1 MKFYSVL
8 LLVLAS
14 LSSCSSSAK
23 ELPVEAFASAPTI
36 DNLKISPDGTKLS
49 MIQTLDT
56 DKEQLVLV
64 KLFDLES
71 GEQRFLVKADSRDL
85 TIYSVIW
92 ANNKQLLMR
101 ARYASHRYGTPVTET
116 RLMVIDVE
124 TGKNRSIINSQLQ
137 RKLVRAPQFQ
147 SNIIDLMPADP
158 HNFLLA
164 LDGFSYGTGT
174 SVVKVN
180 LNGELYDIVAHGRE
194 HLYDWIADRQHRPRI
209 AMFRDDTRYEVKEKL
224 TDSGEFRTLWQF
236 DAFSEQE
243 VWPIGFD
250 ADPNI
255 LYVSAYHEG
264 RRAIFK
270 TNLAEP
276 QPQLQLVKA
285 DDNYD
290 IRGDISYSWQDNK
303 VIAIGDDY
311 IDSRFQAFQK
321 ALDLALPDADNHI
334 VSMSHDQNRYIVESS
349 SSTHAGSYL
358 LGDRKDKSMTFL
370 LHKYSQLEPEL
381 MVAKQKIQYQARDG
395 LNIEGYLTTPLGYQQ
410 GEAAGTL
417 PTIIFPHGG
426 PISFDDDGFD
436 YWTQFFANRGYAV
449 LQMNFRGSHGYGFDF
464 RQMGLQGWGLQMQ
477 DDVEDGTRWLINKG
491 IADPKRICIVGAS
504 YGGYAALMGVVKT
517 PDLYQCAVS
526 FAGVTDVE
534 ALVKSHRRY
543 TNYEVVKKQIGDDFN
558 LLEQRSPVNHVD
570 KIQVPVLLVH
580 GTKDRSVPVKQSV
593 AMYKALKGKEKDVQ
607 YIELEDGDHY
617 LSTNSHRL
625 QTFQAMD
632 SFLKQHLK
640 ASVQPVAN

>member
-1 MKFYSVL
+1 MKFYQM

-124 TGKNRSIINSQLQ
+124 TGKNRSIINNQLQ

-158 HNFLLA
+158 NNFLLA

-491 IADPKRICIVGAS
+491 IADPKRICIVGAR
-504 YGGYAALMGVVKT
+504 YGGYAALMGV
-517 PDLYQCAVS
+517 
-526 FAGVTDVE
+526 
-534 ALVKSHRRY
+534 VKSHRRY

-593 AMYKALKGKEKDVQ
+593 AMYKALKGEEKDVQ

>member
-250 ADPNI
+250 AAPNI

-381 MVAKQKIQYQARDG
+381 MVVKQKIQYQARDG
-395 LNIEGYLTTPLGYQQ
+395 LNIEGYLTTPLGYQP

-543 TNYEVVKKQIGDDFN
+543 TNYEVVKKQIGDDFD

-593 AMYKALKGKEKDVQ
+593 AMYKALKGEEKDVQ

>member
-1 MKFYSVL
+1 MKFYQM

-14 LSSCSSSAK
+14 LLSCSGSAK
-23 ELPVEAFASAPTI
+23 ELPVKAFASAPTI
-36 DNLKISPDGTKLS
+36 DNLRISPDGTKLS
-49 MIQTLDT
+49 MIQTLDSE
-56 DKEQLVLV
+56 KEQLVLV
-64 KLFDLES
+64 KLFDLQS

-116 RLMVIDVE
+116 RLMIIDIE
-124 TGKNRSIINSQLQ
+124 TGKNRSIINGQLQ
-137 RKLVRAPQFQ
+137 RKLVRPPQFQ
-147 SNIIDLMPADP
+147 SNIVDLMPSDE
-158 HNFLLA
+158 HHFLLA
-164 LDGFSYGTGT
+164 LDGFSYGSGT

-180 LNGELYDIVAHGRE
+180 LNGELYEIVAHGRE

-224 TDSGEFRTLWQF
+224 GDSTEFRTLWQF

-250 ADPNI
+250 AAPNI
-255 LYVSAYHEG
+255 LYVSAYHDG

-270 TNLAEP
+270 TNPAEP
-276 QPQLQLVKA
+276 KPQLELVKA

-290 IRGDISYSWQDNK
+290 VPADISYSWQDNK
-303 VIAIGDDY
+303 VIAVGSDY
-311 IDSRFQAFQK
+311 IDPQYQAFQK
-321 ALDLALPDADNHI
+321 ALDLALPDADNVI

-349 SSTHAGSYL
+349 SGTHAGSYL

-370 LHKYSQLEPEL
+370 LHKYSQLDPEL

-395 LNIEGYLTTPLGYQQ
+395 LSIEGYLTTPLGYQQ
-410 GEAAGTL
+410 NETAAAL

-436 YWTQFFANRGYAV
+436 YWTQFFANRGFAV

-464 RQMGLQGWGLQMQ
+464 KQMGLQGWGLQMQ
-477 DDVEDGTRWLINKG
+477 DDVEDGTRWLINQG

-504 YGGYAALMGVVKT
+504 YGGYAALMGAVKT

-534 ALVKSHRRY
+534 ALVKAQRYY
-543 TNYEVVKKQIGDDFN
+543 TNYEVVKKQVGDDFK
-558 LLEQRSPVNHVD
+558 LLEQRSPVNHAA
-570 KIQVPVLLVH
+570 KIKVPVLLIH
-580 GTKDRSVPVKQSV
+580 GTKDRSVRVEQSRD
-593 AMYKALKGKEKDVQ
+593 MYKALKRQDKDVQ

-640 ASVQPVAN
+640 APVQQAAAN